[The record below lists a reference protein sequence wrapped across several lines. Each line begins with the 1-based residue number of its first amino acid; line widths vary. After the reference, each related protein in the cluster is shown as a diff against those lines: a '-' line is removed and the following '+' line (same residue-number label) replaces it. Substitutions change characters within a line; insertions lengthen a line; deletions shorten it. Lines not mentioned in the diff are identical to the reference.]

1 MAAPPTLADT
11 LRLPDSRRG
20 GHASAAH
27 CVRDGMSHLCFQWRP
42 DPSKSACGPRSVF
55 LITLPTPQGRALVG
69 AHPVSGT
76 VGRGHGAC
84 ATSWASPISACRN
97 GGGPRH
103 RPSPRSAPQAPLA
116 SAPPLVEEVTA
127 TSTYHTQT
135 TAWQPQRGAGICYQ
149 RRVAPCGFTHR
160 ENLAWYTAGRPGY
173 PQTAAVAVY
182 VTAVLHKARERQG
195 DTHRAA
201 ATA

>member
-11 LRLPDSRRG
+11 LRPSDSRRG

-27 CVRDGMSHLCFQWRP
+27 CVHDGMSHLCFQWRP

-116 SAPPLVEEVTA
+116 SAPPPGGGSHRDFHIPHANYGMATA
-127 TSTYHTQT
+127 AGCWHMLP
-135 TAWQPQRGAGICYQ
+135 APRGAVRFYASGEFSV
-149 RRVAPCGFTHR
+149 VA
-160 ENLAWYTAGRPGY
+160 AGRAG
-173 PQTAAVAVY
+173 A
-182 VTAVLHKARERQG
+182 G
-195 DTHRAA
+195 
-201 ATA
+201 